1 MAGRHGDEQGGLPG
15 SGLVLQ
21 GAARNGNVQG
31 ASAGLGAGM
40 SVNGKAGVQQAA
52 AAVPTGTGKAANGK
66 TGLKQTVGLTSAGL
80 TGTNQAKAGRV
91 NAGHAIVGTAVSGST
106 ASRAQDIKEHVGGL
120 LGWPLRAASS
130 LLLLALLF
138 EWLLPLQ
145 GLPQWTHVYDLGILF
160 ALGAFILLIGV
171 FLLSDWAAWLLRLV
185 VILAGAALL
194 GGSEPSTMESL
205 IGLPVQLLDDAQALI
220 REGPVA
226 MSVSGQ
232 AVFLLGGLSILLSAL
247 QMLVWIRQWGIG
259 LLALTALYLWSL
271 NQWFGLDTLP
281 NLARAAAEGLLLS
294 ALLSYHR
301 LKRKIEENPASSAA
315 MKKSA
320 PRREMPGWRWWAA
333 SAAAAAMIP
342 LGAAALS
349 WGKVQT
355 DGPAEWA
362 LGVQQAIRDN
372 NSGSSGEG
380 RPRSAPVFS
389 GQPGSQGAG
398 TGAGAA
404 ATGYSESDAQLG
416 APLFLSQEPIFWA
429 LSPKPL
435 YWRMETKSAYT
446 GQGWRDDTRELLAVQ
461 VGGRDAE
468 AGGSSGTLGSG
479 AEKSDVGEKT
489 DVGEKAD
496 IGEKTDV
503 GEKAESGARF
513 VAGTGRGAEEG
524 LGTEEGPGTE
534 ARLIRQ
540 TVWLPQLI
548 DGIPLPVSGVEPDL
562 ITAESLSG
570 GLQKK
575 QASYL
580 QEMGGGA
587 IYMPNAEEGQLTYTV
602 ESRLDEPA
610 ADMLRQ
616 VGEAERSDAGKKE
629 RSIDAGKKEHSD
641 AEQAERSD
649 AGKKEHS
656 IDAGKKEHS
665 DAEQAE
671 RSTVEQEQLELQL
684 KANLQLPAELPER
697 VRELAQKIA
706 KDAGENRYDRALA
719 MQDYL
724 KTSFRYTLTDT
735 QVPGA
740 GEDLVDQFLF
750 EQKAG
755 YCVHFSTAMVVMLRS
770 VDIPAR
776 WVKGF
781 APGDEL
787 SAEQAPA
794 AARKALARVNASGS
808 MYQVSAADAHAWVE
822 VYFPG
827 AGWVPFDP
835 TPGYAAGAE
844 QPAAAAPPAVE
855 GSSGGGEAAGE
866 APRGAEASSPAL
878 AEQLRAA
885 AGDAARLAA
894 ALARAAAQPA
904 PLAASAALA
913 AAAAALASPALR
925 GRLRLALALR
935 RYARHAG
942 AASAAAE
949 ARAERARRAA
959 QRAAL
964 LAAAEA
970 LLRAL
975 ERRGGAGPAAASAA
989 AGPAERAA
997 ALAPL
1002 LAPEAGAQLRR
1013 LAAWAEGARFGA
1025 PAAWRGPTP
1034 AQLAS
1039 CAAALQARRAWPSAG
1054 QAPRLG

>member
-1 MAGRHGDEQGGLPG
+1 MAGRHGAEHGGLPG
-15 SGLVLQ
+15 NGLVLQ
-21 GAARNGNVQG
+21 GAALNGNVKGVSG
-31 ASAGLGAGM
+31 ALG
-40 SVNGKAGVQQAA
+40 VNGKAGVKQAA
-52 AAVPTGTGKAANGK
+52 R
-66 TGLKQTVGLTSAGL
+66 LTNGL
-80 TGTNQAKAGRV
+80 TGTKHANTGLV
-91 NAGHAIVGTAVSGST
+91 GAGHAVAGKAFLGSA

-145 GLPQWTHVYDLGILF
+145 KLPQWTDVYDLGILF
-160 ALGAFILLIGV
+160 ALGACIMLIGV
-171 FLLSDWAAWLLRLV
+171 LLLSDWAAWLLRLV
-185 VILAGAALL
+185 VILAGAAWL
-194 GGSEPSTMESL
+194 GGSEQTTLESL
-205 IGLPVQLLDDAQALI
+205 IGLPVQLLDDAKALF

-226 MSVSGQ
+226 MSGTGQ

-271 NQWFGLDTLP
+271 NQWFGLDTVS

-301 LKRKIEENPASSAA
+301 LKRKIEETPAASAV
-315 MKKSA
+315 MKKNA

-333 SAAAAAMIP
+333 SAAVAAMIP

-349 WGKVQT
+349 WGKAQS

-362 LGVQQAIRDN
+362 LGMQQAIRDN

-416 APLFLSQEPIFWA
+416 APLFLSQKPLFWA
-429 LSPKPL
+429 LTPKPL

-461 VGGRDAE
+461 VGGSDAE
-468 AGGSSGTLGSG
+468 AGGSGGTPGSG
-479 AEKSDVGEKT
+479 AEKAGNGAEKT
-489 DVGEKAD
+489 DVEK
-496 IGEKTDV
+496 
-503 GEKAESGARF
+503 KAESGAGF
-513 VAGTGRGAEEG
+513 VT
-524 LGTEEGPGTE
+524 GTERAAKEGPGAE

-540 TVWLPQLI
+540 TVWLPQMM
-548 DGIPLPVSGVEPDL
+548 DGLPLPVSGVEPDL
-562 ITAESLSG
+562 IAAESLSG

-580 QEMGGGA
+580 QEFGGGA
-587 IYMPNAEEGQLTYTV
+587 IYMPDAAEGQLTYTV

-616 VGEAERSDAGKKE
+616 VGEAERSDV
-629 RSIDAGKKEHSD
+629 
-641 AEQAERSD
+641 
-649 AGKKEHS
+649 
-656 IDAGKKEHS
+656 
-665 DAEQAE
+665 EQAE

-684 KANLQLPAELPER
+684 KANLQLPGELPER

-735 QVPGA
+735 QVPGE

-781 APGDEL
+781 APGEEL

-794 AARKALARVNASGS
+794 AAREALARVNASGS
-808 MYQVSAADAHAWVE
+808 LYQVSAADAHAWVE

-844 QPAAAAPPAVE
+844 QPAAALPPAVE
-855 GSSGGGEAAGE
+855 GSSGEGEAAGE

-878 AEQLRAA
+878 AEQLREA

-894 ALARAAAQPA
+894 ALARAAAQPG
-904 PLAASAALA
+904 PLAAGAALA

-925 GRLRLALALR
+925 ERLRLALALR

-942 AASAAAE
+942 AASTAAE
-949 ARAERARRAA
+949 ARAERARRGA

-975 ERRGGAGPAAASAA
+975 ERRGGAGPAAAALAAA

-1039 CAAALQARRAWPSAG
+1039 CAATLQARRAWPSAG
-1054 QAPRLG
+1054 QAPRPG